1 MSVFKVKLNNIGQ
14 GRLDLDPSTHPLAAG
29 QAATYGQ
36 LGSQFGVSKQRQI
49 WVAGPNRR
57 YRLLK
62 DGDTFTDCNYWK
74 QFTADVVGYE
84 KAFIETVDDDGSVYS
99 SVAEENVFTKGAT
112 ETLSTSFSD
121 TEIDF
126 VTTYGGPAR
135 FLSVQ
140 NLDNSIKITGELNGD
155 TNVTFVIA
163 AGETM
168 MFNQGDMV
176 ITMLRLKSASATPQA
191 SWIAS
196 IKSTCNS

>member
-1 MSVFKVKLNNIGQ
+1 MSVFRVKLNNNEQ
-14 GRLDLDPSTHPLAAG
+14 GRLDLDPSTDTSS
-29 QAATYGQ
+29 TYGQ
-36 LGSQFGVSKQRQI
+36 LGTPFTTSKQRTI
-49 WVAGPNRR
+49 WVAGPNRS

-74 QFTADVVGYE
+74 KFTADEVGYTNS
-84 KAFIETVDDDGSVYS
+84 FIEVVSDDGSIYS
-99 SVAEENVFTKGAT
+99 DIPEENVFSVGAT

-121 TEIDF
+121 TVIDF
-126 VTTYGGPAR
+126 VTDHGGAAR

-140 NLDNSIKITGELNGD
+140 NLDGSIAVTGELNGD
-155 TNVTFVIA
+155 TNITFKLA

-176 ITMLRLKSASATPQA
+176 ITMLRLKGASSTPSA